1 MKKYISVFIVLAILM
16 CDSIMISATDEIEND
31 TYICAEYVWY
41 IEEICDI
48 YNVSPELIEAIV
60 EMESAG
66 NPDVVSPHGAVG
78 LMQIIPKYQEERM
91 ERLGVYDLYDPYSN
105 ILVGVDF
112 IRQLFEDYGEVYDVL
127 MFYNDGYQGV
137 EKSRK
142 LEFSEYAEKITK
154 RAEELSKLHYG
165 L

>member
-1 MKKYISVFIVLAILM
+1 MKKYISVVIVLTILVFE
-16 CDSIMISATDEIEND
+16 SITISATDEIEND
-31 TYICAEYVWY
+31 TYIASEYVEY

-48 YNVSPELIEAIV
+48 YNISPELVEAII

-66 NPDVVSPHGAVG
+66 NPDVVSTHGAVG

-91 ERLGVYDLYDPYSN
+91 ERLGVKDLYDPYSN

-112 IRQLFEDYGEVYDVL
+112 IRQLFEEYEEVYEVL

-142 LEFSEYAEKITK
+142 LEFSEYAEKITE

>member
-31 TYICAEYVWY
+31 TYIDSEYVEY

-48 YNVSPELIEAIV
+48 YNVSPELIEAIIEV
-60 EMESAG
+60 ESAG

-91 ERLGVYDLYDPYSN
+91 GRLGVYDLYDPYSN

-127 MFYNDGYQGV
+127 MFYNDGYPGV

-142 LEFSEYAEKITK
+142 LEFSEYAEKIMK